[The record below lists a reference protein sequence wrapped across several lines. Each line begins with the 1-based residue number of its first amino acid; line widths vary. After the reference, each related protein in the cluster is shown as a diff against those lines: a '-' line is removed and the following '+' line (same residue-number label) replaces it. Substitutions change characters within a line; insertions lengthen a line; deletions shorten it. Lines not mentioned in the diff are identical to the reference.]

1 LINKEGAL
9 SMGEL
14 KYSKKF
20 NVENK
25 VFREEDIKCIAKIF
39 KGLFMEGDYQRR
51 IVLEFDDESRLQG
64 DDIDIFSTDEFS
76 RRRCVSVSFDYESEN
91 YNKGIT
97 ICLFNAALSSM
108 KSYVSLY
115 SVDKEWYES
124 ILNRVGTTLREVPCQ
139 KKFMQNPLLH
149 EGWISFVELLFLCFM
164 ALRVPS
170 INAFLFSIPWI
181 APVLIFF
188 LVYLVIL
195 RWNYNLVQKV
205 RIAYPNIEF
214 AFGADHKNESL
225 RAKHIIAIVL
235 PFVFEIIALLLG
247 WCF

>member
-1 LINKEGAL
+1 
-9 SMGEL
+9 MGEL

-20 NVENK
+20 NIENK
-25 VFREEDIKCIAKIF
+25 VFREDDILCIAKIF
-39 KGLFMEGDYQRR
+39 KELFMDGDYQRR

-97 ICLFNAALSSM
+97 ICLFNSALLSV
-108 KSYVSLY
+108 KSYVSLH
-115 SVDKEWYES
+115 SIDKMWYES
-124 ILNRVGTTLREVPCQ
+124 TLNRVETALGEVPSQ
-139 KKFMQNPLLH
+139 KKFLQNPLLH
-149 EGWISFVELLFLCFM
+149 EGWITFAELLLLCFM
-164 ALRVPS
+164 ALCVPY

-181 APVLIFF
+181 APVLMFF

-195 RWNYNLVQKV
+195 QWNYNLVQKL

-214 AFGADHKNESL
+214 AFGAEHKNESL
-225 RAKHIIAIVL
+225 RVRHIIAIVL
-235 PFVFEIIALLLG
+235 PIVFEIIVLILG